1 MLIAT
6 SSGFAGGDMLP
17 VIIVSSL
24 FGVVHRSTKPKG
36 RAVQRTGRLS
46 AHGPSSLSAD
56 QSFNFEDLNEAAM
69 SRVSST
75 ADGARITPQNAK
87 VFKGKARLFSHAN
100 RTNREKQAQQ
110 GDYDHDELQDAC
122 RCCIRES
129 DDADVP
135 RVGAMR
141 GLRDV
146 SEQGSPEWWRDTRR
160 ENGS

>member
-1 MLIAT
+1 VFKFVKLLACLKTMLIAT

-69 SRVSST
+69 SRVSQHSRRRSNYP
-75 ADGARITPQNAK
+75 AKCKSVQRKSEIIFAR
-87 VFKGKARLFSHAN
+87 
-100 RTNREKQAQQ
+100 KQ
-110 GDYDHDELQDAC
+110 D
-122 RCCIRES
+122 
-129 DDADVP
+129 
-135 RVGAMR
+135 
-141 GLRDV
+141 
-146 SEQGSPEWWRDTRR
+146 
-160 ENGS
+160 